1 MPDMQDRL
9 RLAVEEDLLASPLGT
24 WMKEHRDEF
33 DRMVHGRDVPWD
45 HFALHFT
52 RAGLLTRPDPQAVR
66 ATWEAVKRMRNA
78 RKAGR
83 KTSPMA

>member
-1 MPDMQDRL
+1 MF
-9 RLAVEEDLLASPLGT
+9 ASPLGV

-33 DRMVHGRDVPWD
+33 DRMVGGRDVPWD
-45 HFALHFT
+45 HFAQHFT

-66 ATWEAVKRMRNA
+66 STWEAAQRMRDA

-83 KTSPMA
+83 KAPSTA